1 MQSSAG
7 GVRRVSRAFH
17 ISWVVLFAISALMAL
32 LSLWVISAPV
42 DPDAFQTST
51 GQSWP
56 AFSSASPRIAAFLE
70 REVRLLGVSH
80 AGVSLL
86 AAAVTWLWLRTG
98 DRRATAVL
106 WILPLTLGATAALFS
121 SGGIASL
128 GGFYA
133 VLAVVTASAIVVAD
147 RALASP

>member
-1 MQSSAG
+1 M
-7 GVRRVSRAFH
+7 SRAFQ

-32 LSLWVISAPV
+32 LSLWIISAPV

-56 AFSSASPRIAAFLE
+56 AFSSASPRVAQFLE

-86 AAAVTWLWLRTG
+86 AAAVTWIWLRTG
-98 DRRATAVL
+98 DRRATAAL
-106 WILPLTLGATAALFS
+106 WVLPLTFGATAGLFF
-121 SGGIASL
+121 SGSIASL

-133 VLAVVTASAIVVAD
+133 FLAVVTAGAVVVAD
-147 RALASP
+147 RALLTRTARERLR